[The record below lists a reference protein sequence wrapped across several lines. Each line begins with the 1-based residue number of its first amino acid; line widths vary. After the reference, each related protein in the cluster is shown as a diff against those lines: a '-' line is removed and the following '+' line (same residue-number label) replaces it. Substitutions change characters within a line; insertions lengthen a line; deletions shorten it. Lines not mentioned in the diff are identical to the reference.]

1 MGQTIEILKTT
12 VIDRVLVVDTDRT
25 LAGQDGEAYSGAP
38 RTDAAS
44 TFPARLAERI
54 FEEDRSVDNVFVMSN
69 TVSVRRAEE
78 WTDDTVAAVARVV
91 AEFFRFYPD
100 RDEMSSPP
108 EAESTQPAQPA
119 EQPPAG

>member
-12 VIDRVLVVDTDRT
+12 VIDHVLIVDTDRT
-25 LAGQDGEAYSGAP
+25 LAGQDGEAYPGAP
-38 RTDAAS
+38 RIDDAS

-54 FEEDRSVDNVFVMSN
+54 FEEDRAVDNVFVMSN

-100 RDEMSSPP
+100 PDEVSSPSG
-108 EAESTQPAQPA
+108 EESTQTAQPA
-119 EQPPAG
+119 EQPSGG